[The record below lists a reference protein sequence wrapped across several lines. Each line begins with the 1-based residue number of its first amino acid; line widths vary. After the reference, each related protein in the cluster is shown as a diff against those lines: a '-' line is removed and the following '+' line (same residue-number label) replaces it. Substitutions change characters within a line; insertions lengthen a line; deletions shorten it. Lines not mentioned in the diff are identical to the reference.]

1 MKTIAIVNY
10 KGGVGKTVTTVNL
23 AAELSAMG
31 KRVIVMDADGQRNLS
46 RFYKADTESGDTT
59 YELMTG
65 TSSAC
70 WDEIIQPTDDD
81 CSICIVPASAE
92 LPKADL
98 AALTGGVVNR
108 NGLRGFCEAVAED
121 EGADYVLIDCPTSY
135 SAATVAA
142 LTAADEVIIPV
153 ELEGFA
159 LDGARDLCEQV
170 ESLRRLN
177 PWLRVAGALITKR
190 YRSKLQDEAEAA
202 LRATSIPVFLQTIP
216 RRAVVPESTVA
227 GVALRDYFP
236 GSPAALSYQLFAQEF
251 LEQEGEDNG

>member
-10 KGGVGKTVTTVNL
+10 KGGVGKTVTTINL

-142 LTAADEVIIPV
+142 LTAADEVIIRWSWRASLSPV
-153 ELEGFA
+153 RA
-159 LDGARDLCEQV
+159 ICA
-170 ESLRRLN
+170 S
-177 PWLRVAGALITKR
+177 
-190 YRSKLQDEAEAA
+190 RS
-202 LRATSIPVFLQTIP
+202 RACTGSTRGCASPV
-216 RRAVVPESTVA
+216 R
-227 GVALRDYFP
+227 
-236 GSPAALSYQLFAQEF
+236 
-251 LEQEGEDNG
+251 

>member
-1 MKTIAIVNY
+1 MKTIAICNY
-10 KGGVGKTVTTVNL
+10 KGGVGKTATAINL
-23 AAELSAMG
+23 AAELSAAN
-31 KRVIVMDADGQRNLS
+31 KRVIVIDADGQRNLS
-46 RFYKADTESGDTT
+46 RFYKADTESGNTT
-59 YELMTG
+59 YDLLTG
-65 TSSAC
+65 SAEAY
-70 WDEIIQPTDDD
+70 WEDVVQETGHDD
-81 CSICIVPASAE
+81 IRIVPASAE

-121 EGADYVLIDCPTSY
+121 EDADYILIDCPTSY

-177 PWLRVAGALITKR
+177 PRLRVAGALITKR

>member
-1 MKTIAIVNY
+1 MKTIAICNY
-10 KGGVGKTVTTVNL
+10 KGGVGKTATTINL
-23 AAELSAMG
+23 AAELAAAG
-31 KRVIVMDADGQRNLS
+31 KRVIVIDADGQRNLS
-46 RFYKADTESGDTT
+46 KFYRADTEHGDTT
-59 YELMTG
+59 YELLTG
-65 TSSAC
+65 ANSSC
-70 WDEIIQPTDDD
+70 WDEIAQYTDDEG
-81 CSICIVPASAE
+81 SIRIVPASAE

-98 AALTGGVVNR
+98 AALTGGAVNR
-108 NGLRGFCEAVAED
+108 NGLRDFCTAVAED
-121 EGADYVLIDCPTSY
+121 EGADYILIDCPTSY

-170 ESLRRLN
+170 EGLRRIN
-177 PWLRVAGALITKR
+177 PRLRVAGALITKR

-202 LRATSIPVFLQTIP
+202 LRATTIPTFQQTIP

-236 GSPAALSYQLFAQEF
+236 GSPAALSYQLFAQEL
-251 LEQEGEDNG
+251 LEMEGERDE

>member
-1 MKTIAIVNY
+1 MKTIAICNY
-10 KGGVGKTVTTVNL
+10 KGGVGKTATTINL
-23 AAELSAMG
+23 AAELSAAN
-31 KRVIVMDADGQRNLS
+31 KRVIVIDADGQRNHS
-46 RFYKADTESGDTT
+46 RFYKADTESGNTT
-59 YELMTG
+59 YDLLTG
-65 TSSAC
+65 SAEAY
-70 WDEIIQPTDDD
+70 WEDVVQETGHDDIRII
-81 CSICIVPASAE
+81 PASAE

-108 NGLRGFCEAVAED
+108 NGLRGFCEVVAED
-121 EGADYVLIDCPTSY
+121 EGADYILIDCPTSY

-142 LTAADEVIIPV
+142 LTAADEVVIPV

-170 ESLRRLN
+170 EGLRRLN
-177 PWLRVAGALITKR
+177 PRLRVAGALITKR

>member
-1 MKTIAIVNY
+1 MKEQSLRRQAAVTA
-10 KGGVGKTVTTVNL
+10 GGNAAVRMLGFGMRLAVTRLLGAEAVGVMEL
-23 AAELSAMG
+23 AASAHM
-31 KRVIVMDADGQRNLS
+31 
-46 RFYKADTESGDTT
+46 
-59 YELMTG
+59 
-65 TSSAC
+65 
-70 WDEIIQPTDDD
+70 
-81 CSICIVPASAE
+81 
-92 LPKADL
+92 
-98 AALTGGVVNR
+98 
-108 NGLRGFCEAVAED
+108 
-121 EGADYVLIDCPTSY
+121 
-135 SAATVAA
+135 AA

-177 PWLRVAGALITKR
+177 PRLRVAGALITKR

-251 LEQEGEDNG
+251 LEQEGENNG